1 MIHSKVQ
8 WQSLFHLKV
17 KKKCI
22 HLLTLTLCKLPTMTF
37 SDLGLS
43 PTLLTAIQRANY
55 DTPYPIQL
63 EAIPAVLQQKDILG
77 LAPTGSGKTAA
88 YILPI
93 LQHLLQEE
101 APRDRQVPVLVLV
114 PTRELAIQVAEVAEN
129 FSRFL
134 PRRIKSLA
142 IFGGVS
148 INPQMMKLGGVEILI
163 ATPGRLIDLVGRNSV
178 GISRI
183 HTLVIDEADKLL
195 QMGFREEM
203 DHLLELT
210 PKKKQTL
217 LFSATKDQ
225 ELNSLIQQ
233 LLKNP
238 VEIQVAPTDFTPD
251 AIHQEAYRVS
261 PETKG
266 PFLRQ
271 LIQSGDW
278 KQILVFASSI
288 RTADNL
294 VGKLTK
300 NGIEATAFHGD
311 KSQGARTEALA
322 KFKSG
327 KTQVLV
333 ATDLAARG
341 IDIQALPLVINYEL
355 PRSPKDYI
363 HRIGRTGRAGATGHA
378 ISLITPEE
386 QHHFKVIQKKMGKWV
401 TLVPA
406 EAFGKGSSELEEVPN
421 E

>member
-1 MIHSKVQ
+1 MH
-8 WQSLFHLKV
+8 
-17 KKKCI
+17 
-22 HLLTLTLCKLPTMTF
+22 F

-43 PTLLTAIQRANY
+43 PALLTAIQRANY
-55 DTPYPIQL
+55 DTPYPIQV

-93 LQHLLQEE
+93 LQQLLQQE

-114 PTRELAIQVAEVAEN
+114 PTRELAIQVAEVTEN

-148 INPQMMKLGGVEILI
+148 INPQMMKLGGVEVLI

-183 HTLVIDEADKLL
+183 QTLVIDEADKLL

-217 LFSATKDQ
+217 LFSATQDQ
-225 ELNSLIQQ
+225 ELASLIQQ

-238 VEIQVAPTDFTPD
+238 VEIQVAPADFTPD

-278 KQILVFASSI
+278 KQILIFASSI
-288 RTADNL
+288 RTADNM
-294 VGKLTK
+294 VVKLIK
-300 NGIEATAFHGD
+300 NGIQAVAFHGD

-327 KTQVLV
+327 KTRVLV

-341 IDIQALPLVINYEL
+341 IDIQGLPLVINYEL

-406 EAFGKGSSELEEVPN
+406 EAFGQESSEPGEAPTE
-421 E
+421 

>member
-1 MIHSKVQ
+1 MH
-8 WQSLFHLKV
+8 
-17 KKKCI
+17 
-22 HLLTLTLCKLPTMTF
+22 F
-37 SDLGLS
+37 SDLGLA
-43 PTLLTAIQRANY
+43 TALLTAIQRANY
-55 DTPYPIQL
+55 QSPYPIQL
-63 EAIPAVLQQKDILG
+63 SAIPAILQKKDLLA

-93 LQHLLQEE
+93 LQHLCQQD
-101 APRDRQVPVLVLV
+101 APRDRQVSVLVLV
-114 PTRELAIQVAEVAEN
+114 PTRELAIQVAEVTEN

-163 ATPGRLIDLVGRNSV
+163 ATPGRLIDLIGRNSV

-183 HTLVIDEADKLL
+183 QTLVIDEADKLL

-217 LFSATKDQ
+217 LFSATQDQ
-225 ELNSLIQQ
+225 ELASLIQQ

-288 RTADNL
+288 RTADNM
-294 VGKLTK
+294 VVKLNK
-300 NGIEATAFHGD
+300 NGINAVAFHGD
-311 KSQGARTEALA
+311 KSQGARTEVLA

-327 KTQVLV
+327 KTRVLV

-341 IDIQALPLVINYEL
+341 IDIQGLPLVINYEL

-406 EAFGKGSSELEEVPN
+406 EAFGKENSEPGESPSE
-421 E
+421 

>member
-1 MIHSKVQ
+1 MH
-8 WQSLFHLKV
+8 
-17 KKKCI
+17 
-22 HLLTLTLCKLPTMTF
+22 F

-43 PTLLTAIQRANY
+43 PALLTAIQRANY
-55 DTPYPIQL
+55 DTPYPIQV

-93 LQHLLQEE
+93 LQQLLQQE

-114 PTRELAIQVAEVAEN
+114 PTRELAIQVAEVTEN

-217 LFSATKDQ
+217 LFSATQDQ
-225 ELNSLIQQ
+225 ELASLIQQ

-288 RTADNL
+288 RTADNM
-294 VGKLTK
+294 VVKLNK
-300 NGIEATAFHGD
+300 NGINAVAFHGD

-327 KTQVLV
+327 KTRVLV

-341 IDIQALPLVINYEL
+341 IDIQGLPLVINYEL

-406 EAFGKGSSELEEVPN
+406 EAFGKPIDLPKPSEESEA
-421 E
+421 

>member
-1 MIHSKVQ
+1 MN
-8 WQSLFHLKV
+8 
-17 KKKCI
+17 
-22 HLLTLTLCKLPTMTF
+22 F

-43 PTLLTAIQRANY
+43 PALLTAIQRANY
-55 DTPYPIQL
+55 DTPYPIQV
-63 EAIPAVLQQKDILG
+63 EAIPAVLQKKDVLG

-93 LQHLLQEE
+93 LQQLLQQE

-114 PTRELAIQVAEVAEN
+114 PTRELAIQVAEVTEN

-148 INPQMMKLGGVEILI
+148 INPQMMKLGGVEVLI
-163 ATPGRLIDLVGRNSV
+163 ATPGRLIDLVGRNAV
-178 GISRI
+178 GIGRI
-183 HTLVIDEADKLL
+183 QTLVLDEADKML

-203 DHLLELT
+203 EHLLELL
-210 PKKKQTL
+210 PAKKQTL
-217 LFSATKDQ
+217 LFSAT
-225 ELNSLIQQ
+225 EGEEVAGLIQQ

-288 RTADNL
+288 RTADNM
-294 VGKLTK
+294 VVKLNK
-300 NGIEATAFHGD
+300 NGINAVAFHGD

-327 KTQVLV
+327 KTRVLV

-341 IDIQALPLVINYEL
+341 IDIQGLPLVINYEL

-363 HRIGRTGRAGATGHA
+363 HRIGRTGRAGTTGHA

-406 EAFGKGSSELEEVPN
+406 EAFGKKSSEPEEAPG

>member
-1 MIHSKVQ
+1 
-8 WQSLFHLKV
+8 
-17 KKKCI
+17 
-22 HLLTLTLCKLPTMTF
+22 MTF
-37 SDLGLS
+37 SELGLS
-43 PTLLTAIQRANY
+43 PALQTAIQRANY
-55 DTPYPIQL
+55 DTPYPIQV

-93 LQHLLQEE
+93 LQQLLQQE

-114 PTRELAIQVAEVAEN
+114 PTRELAIQVAEVTEN

-148 INPQMMKLGGVEILI
+148 INPQMMKLGGVEVLI

-217 LFSATKDQ
+217 LFSATQDQ
-225 ELNSLIQQ
+225 ELASLIQQ

-238 VEIQVAPTDFTPD
+238 VEIQVAPIDFTPD

-288 RTADNL
+288 RTADNM
-294 VGKLTK
+294 VVKLNK
-300 NGIEATAFHGD
+300 NGINAVAFHGD

-327 KTQVLV
+327 KTRVLV

-341 IDIQALPLVINYEL
+341 IDIEGLPLVINYEL

-406 EAFGKGSSELEEVPN
+406 EAFGKPIDSPNSSAESEA
-421 E
+421 

>member
-1 MIHSKVQ
+1 MH
-8 WQSLFHLKV
+8 
-17 KKKCI
+17 
-22 HLLTLTLCKLPTMTF
+22 F

-43 PTLLTAIQRANY
+43 PALLTAIQRANY
-55 DTPYPIQL
+55 DTPYPIQV

-93 LQHLLQEE
+93 LQQLLQQE
-101 APRDRQVPVLVLV
+101 APRDRQAPVLVLV
-114 PTRELAIQVAEVAEN
+114 PTRELAIQVAEVTEN

-183 HTLVIDEADKLL
+183 QTLVIDEADKLL

-210 PKKKQTL
+210 PKKKQIL
-217 LFSATKDQ
+217 LFSATQDQ
-225 ELNSLIQQ
+225 ELTSLIQQ

-238 VEIQVAPTDFTPD
+238 VEIQVAPADFTPD

-261 PETKG
+261 PESKG

-288 RTADNL
+288 RTADNM
-294 VGKLTK
+294 VVKLIK
-300 NGIEATAFHGD
+300 NGIQAVAFHGD

-327 KTQVLV
+327 KTRVLV

-341 IDIQALPLVINYEL
+341 IDIQGLPLVINYEL

-406 EAFGKGSSELEEVPN
+406 EAFGKESLEPGEAPSE
-421 E
+421 

>member
-1 MIHSKVQ
+1 M
-8 WQSLFHLKV
+8 L
-17 KKKCI
+17 
-22 HLLTLTLCKLPTMTF
+22 F
-37 SDLGLS
+37 SDLGL
-43 PTLLTAIQRANY
+43 TTALLKAIQRANY

-63 EAIPAVLQQKDILG
+63 EAIPVILQKKDLLA

-93 LQHLLQEE
+93 LQHLLQQE
-101 APRDRQVPVLVLV
+101 APRDRQAPVLVLV
-114 PTRELAIQVAEVAEN
+114 PTRELAIQVAEVTEN

-163 ATPGRLIDLVGRNSV
+163 ATPGRLVDLVGRNSV
-178 GISRI
+178 GIGRL

-203 DHLLELT
+203 NHLLELT

-217 LFSATKDQ
+217 LFSATQDQ
-225 ELNSLIQQ
+225 ELASLIHQ

-288 RTADNL
+288 RTADNM
-294 VGKLTK
+294 VVKLMK
-300 NGIEATAFHGD
+300 NGIQAVAFHGD

-327 KTQVLV
+327 KTRVLV

-341 IDIQALPLVINYEL
+341 IDIQGLPLVINYEL

-363 HRIGRTGRAGATGHA
+363 HRIGRTGRAGSSGHA

-406 EAFGKGSSELEEVPN
+406 EAFGQAIDSTNPN
-421 E
+421 EESAG

>member
-1 MIHSKVQ
+1 M
-8 WQSLFHLKV
+8 L
-17 KKKCI
+17 
-22 HLLTLTLCKLPTMTF
+22 F
-37 SDLGLS
+37 SDLGL
-43 PTLLTAIQRANY
+43 TTALLKAIQRANY

-63 EAIPAVLQQKDILG
+63 EAIPVILQKKDLLA

-93 LQHLLQEE
+93 LQHLLQQE
-101 APRDRQVPVLVLV
+101 APRDRQAPVLVLV
-114 PTRELAIQVAEVAEN
+114 PTRELAIQVAEVTEN

-148 INPQMMKLGGVEILI
+148 INPQMMKLGGVEVLI
-163 ATPGRLIDLVGRNSV
+163 ATPGRLVDLVGRNSV
-178 GISRI
+178 GIGRLQ
-183 HTLVIDEADKLL
+183 TLVIDEADKLL

-217 LFSATKDQ
+217 LFSATQDQ
-225 ELNSLIQQ
+225 ELASLIHQ

-288 RTADNL
+288 RTADNM
-294 VGKLTK
+294 VVKLMK
-300 NGIEATAFHGD
+300 NGIQAVAFHGD

-327 KTQVLV
+327 KTRVLV

-341 IDIQALPLVINYEL
+341 IDIQGLPLVINYEL

-363 HRIGRTGRAGATGHA
+363 HRIGRTGRAGSSGHA

-406 EAFGKGSSELEEVPN
+406 EAFGQASDSTNPN
-421 E
+421 EESAG

>member
-1 MIHSKVQ
+1 MK
-8 WQSLFHLKV
+8 
-17 KKKCI
+17 
-22 HLLTLTLCKLPTMTF
+22 F
-37 SDLGLS
+37 SELGLS
-43 PTLLTAIQRANY
+43 KDLLNSIERAKY
-55 DTPYPIQL
+55 ESPYPIQIQ
-63 EAIPAVLQQKDILG
+63 AIPAILQQKDILG

-93 LQHLLQEE
+93 LQQLLQQE
-101 APRDRQVPVLVLV
+101 APRDRQVPILVLV
-114 PTRELAIQVAEVAEN
+114 PTRELAIQVAEVTEN

-148 INPQMMKLGGVEILI
+148 INPQMMKLGGVEVLI

-217 LFSATKDQ
+217 LFSATQDQ
-225 ELNSLIQQ
+225 ELTSLIQQ

-294 VGKLTK
+294 VVKLNK
-300 NGIEATAFHGD
+300 NGIQAVAFHGD
-311 KSQGARTEALA
+311 KSQGARKEALA

-327 KTQVLV
+327 KTRVLV

-341 IDIQALPLVINYEL
+341 IDIQGLPLVINYEL

-363 HRIGRTGRAGATGHA
+363 HRIGRTGRAGSTGHA

-406 EAFGKGSSELEEVPN
+406 EAFGKEIDSAKPSPESEA
-421 E
+421 

>member
-1 MIHSKVQ
+1 MH
-8 WQSLFHLKV
+8 
-17 KKKCI
+17 
-22 HLLTLTLCKLPTMTF
+22 F

-43 PTLLTAIQRANY
+43 PALLTAIQRANY
-55 DTPYPIQL
+55 DTPYPIQV

-93 LQHLLQEE
+93 LQKLLQQE
-101 APRDRQVPVLVLV
+101 APRDRQAPVLVLV
-114 PTRELAIQVAEVAEN
+114 PTRELAIQVAEVTEN

-163 ATPGRLIDLVGRNSV
+163 STPGRLIDLVGRNSV

-183 HTLVIDEADKLL
+183 QTLVIDEADKLL

-217 LFSATKDQ
+217 LFSATQDQ
-225 ELNSLIQQ
+225 ELTSLIQQ

-288 RTADNL
+288 RTADNM
-294 VGKLTK
+294 VVKLIK
-300 NGIEATAFHGD
+300 NGIQAVAFHGD

-327 KTQVLV
+327 KTRVLV

-341 IDIQALPLVINYEL
+341 IDIQGLPLVINYEL

-406 EAFGKGSSELEEVPN
+406 ESFGKESLEPGEAPSE
-421 E
+421 

>member
-1 MIHSKVQ
+1 MH
-8 WQSLFHLKV
+8 
-17 KKKCI
+17 
-22 HLLTLTLCKLPTMTF
+22 F

-43 PTLLTAIQRANY
+43 PALLTAIQRANY
-55 DTPYPIQL
+55 DTPYPIQV

-93 LQHLLQEE
+93 LQLLLPHE

-114 PTRELAIQVAEVAEN
+114 PTRELAIQVAEVTEN

-148 INPQMMKLGGVEILI
+148 INPQMIKLGGVEILI
-163 ATPGRLIDLVGRNSV
+163 ATPGRLIDLVGRNAV
-178 GISRI
+178 GIGRI
-183 HTLVIDEADKLL
+183 QTLVLDEADKML

-217 LFSATKDQ
+217 LFSATQDQ
-225 ELNSLIQQ
+225 ELTSLIQQ

-261 PETKG
+261 PESKG

-288 RTADNL
+288 RTADNM
-294 VGKLTK
+294 VVKLNK
-300 NGIEATAFHGD
+300 NGIQAVAFHGD
-311 KSQGARTEALA
+311 KSQGVRTEALA

-327 KTQVLV
+327 KTRVLV

-341 IDIQALPLVINYEL
+341 IDIQGLPLVINYEL

-406 EAFGKGSSELEEVPN
+406 EAFGKESSEPEEAPS

>member
-1 MIHSKVQ
+1 MH
-8 WQSLFHLKV
+8 
-17 KKKCI
+17 
-22 HLLTLTLCKLPTMTF
+22 F

-43 PTLLTAIQRANY
+43 PALLTAIQRANY
-55 DTPYPIQL
+55 DTPYPIQV
-63 EAIPAVLQQKDILG
+63 EAIPAVLRQKDILG

-93 LQHLLQEE
+93 LQQLLQQE
-101 APRDRQVPVLVLV
+101 APRDRQVPVLVIV
-114 PTRELAIQVAEVAEN
+114 PTRELAIQVAEVTEN

-148 INPQMMKLGGVEILI
+148 INPQMMKLGGVEVLI

-183 HTLVIDEADKLL
+183 QTLVIDEADKLL

-217 LFSATKDQ
+217 LFSATQDQ
-225 ELNSLIQQ
+225 ELASLIQQ

-294 VGKLTK
+294 VVKLNK
-300 NGIEATAFHGD
+300 NGIQAVAFHGD

-327 KTQVLV
+327 KTRVLV

-341 IDIQALPLVINYEL
+341 IDIQGLPLVINYEL

-386 QHHFKVIQKKMGKWV
+386 QHHFKVIQKKMGKWI

-406 EAFGKGSSELEEVPN
+406 EAFGKPN
-421 E
+421 ESANPSAESEV

>member
-1 MIHSKVQ
+1 MH
-8 WQSLFHLKV
+8 
-17 KKKCI
+17 
-22 HLLTLTLCKLPTMTF
+22 F

-43 PTLLTAIQRANY
+43 PALLTAIQRANY
-55 DTPYPIQL
+55 DTPYPIQV

-93 LQHLLQEE
+93 LQQLLQQE
-101 APRDRQVPVLVLV
+101 APRDRQVSVLVLV
-114 PTRELAIQVAEVAEN
+114 PTRELAIQVAEVTEN

-183 HTLVIDEADKLL
+183 QTLVIDEADKLL

-217 LFSATKDQ
+217 LFSATQDQ
-225 ELNSLIQQ
+225 ELTSLIQQ

-288 RTADNL
+288 RTADNM
-294 VGKLTK
+294 VVKLIK
-300 NGIEATAFHGD
+300 NGIQAVAFHGD

-327 KTQVLV
+327 KTRVLV

-341 IDIQALPLVINYEL
+341 IDIQGLPLVINYEL

-401 TLVPA
+401 TLVPE
-406 EAFGKGSSELEEVPN
+406 EAFGKESLEPGEAPSE
-421 E
+421 

>member
-1 MIHSKVQ
+1 MS
-8 WQSLFHLKV
+8 FA
-17 KKKCI
+17 
-22 HLLTLTLCKLPTMTF
+22 
-37 SDLGLS
+37 DLGLA
-43 PTLLTAIQRANY
+43 PALLSAIERAKY
-55 DTPYPIQL
+55 ESPYPIQL
-63 EAIPAVLQQKDILG
+63 EAIPAILQGKDLLG

-93 LQHLLQEE
+93 LQQLLGKET
-101 APRDRQVPVLVLV
+101 PRDRSVPVLVLV
-114 PTRELAIQVAEVAEN
+114 PTRELSVQVAEVAEN

-148 INPQMMKLGGVEILI
+148 INPQMMKLGGTEILI
-163 ATPGRLIDLVGRNSV
+163 ATPGRLIDLMGRNSV
-178 GISRI
+178 SISQI
-183 HTLVIDEADKLL
+183 KTLVIDEADKML
-195 QMGFREEM
+195 QMGFKEEM
-203 DHLLELT
+203 DHLFEYI

-217 LFSATKDQ
+217 LFSATMEGEVE
-225 ELNSLIQQ
+225 ELIKK
-233 LLKNP
+233 LLQTP
-238 VEIQVAPTDFTPD
+238 VRVQVAADDFTPD
-251 AIHQEAYRVS
+251 LIAQSAYRVS

-271 LIQSGDW
+271 VIQSGDW

-288 RTADNL
+288 RTADNI
-294 VGKLTK
+294 VGKLLK
-300 NGIEATAFHGD
+300 NGIDAVAFHGD

-327 KTQVLV
+327 KTRVLV

-363 HRIGRTGRAGATGHA
+363 HRIGRTGRAGIQGEA

-401 TLVPA
+401 TLVNA
-406 EAFGKGSSELEEVPN
+406 EDFGKTEVKT
-421 E
+421 EG

>member
-1 MIHSKVQ
+1 M
-8 WQSLFHLKV
+8 L
-17 KKKCI
+17 
-22 HLLTLTLCKLPTMTF
+22 F
-37 SDLGLS
+37 SDLGL
-43 PTLLTAIQRANY
+43 TTALLKAIQRANY

-63 EAIPAVLQQKDILG
+63 EAIPVILQKKDLLA

-93 LQHLLQEE
+93 LQHLLQQE
-101 APRDRQVPVLVLV
+101 APRDRQAPVLVLV
-114 PTRELAIQVAEVAEN
+114 PTRELAIQVAEVTEN

-148 INPQMMKLGGVEILI
+148 INPQMMKLGGVEVLI
-163 ATPGRLIDLVGRNSV
+163 ATPGRLVDLVGRNSV
-178 GISRI
+178 GIGRL

-217 LFSATKDQ
+217 LFSATQDQ
-225 ELNSLIQQ
+225 ELASLINQ

-288 RTADNL
+288 RTADNM
-294 VGKLTK
+294 VVKLMK
-300 NGIEATAFHGD
+300 NGIQAVAFHGD

-327 KTQVLV
+327 KTRVLV

-341 IDIQALPLVINYEL
+341 IDIQGLPLVINYEL

-363 HRIGRTGRAGATGHA
+363 HRIGRTGRAGSSGHA

-406 EAFGKGSSELEEVPN
+406 EAFGQASDSTNPN
-421 E
+421 EESAG

>member
-1 MIHSKVQ
+1 MS
-8 WQSLFHLKV
+8 FA
-17 KKKCI
+17 
-22 HLLTLTLCKLPTMTF
+22 
-37 SDLGLS
+37 DLGLA
-43 PTLLTAIQRANY
+43 PALLSAIQRSNY
-55 DTPYPIQL
+55 EAPYPIQI
-63 EAIPAVLQQKDILG
+63 EAIPALLQGKDLLG

-93 LQHLLQEE
+93 LQQLLSKE
-101 APRDRQVPVLVLV
+101 APRDRAVPVLVIV
-114 PTRELAIQVAEVAEN
+114 PTRELAVQVAEVVEN

-148 INPQMMKLGGVEILI
+148 INPQMMKLGGTEILI
-163 ATPGRLIDLVGRNSV
+163 ATPGRLIDLMGRNSV
-178 GISRI
+178 NISRI
-183 HTLVIDEADKLL
+183 QTLVIDEADKVL

-203 DHLLELT
+203 EHILEYV

-217 LFSATKDQ
+217 MFSATMDG
-225 ELNSLIQQ
+225 EVEELIQK
-233 LLKNP
+233 LLNDP
-238 VEIQVAPTDFTPD
+238 VRVQVAADDFTPD
-251 AIHQEAYRVS
+251 LIKQSAYRVS

-278 KQILVFASSI
+278 KQILIFASSI
-288 RTADNL
+288 RTADNV
-294 VGKLTK
+294 VGKLVK
-300 NGIEATAFHGD
+300 NGIDAVAFHGD

-327 KTQVLV
+327 KTRVLV

-363 HRIGRTGRAGATGHA
+363 HRIGRTGRAGMEGEA

-386 QHHFKVIQKKMGKWV
+386 MHHFKVIQKKMGKWV
-401 TLVPA
+401 KLIH
-406 EAFGKGSSELEEVPN
+406 EEDFGKAEE
-421 E
+421 

>member
-1 MIHSKVQ
+1 LRIRT
-8 WQSLFHLKV
+8 FV
-17 KKKCI
+17 KI
-22 HLLTLTLCKLPTMTF
+22 NLMHF

-43 PTLLTAIQRANY
+43 PALLTAIQRANY
-55 DTPYPIQL
+55 DSPYPIQV

-93 LQHLLQEE
+93 LQQLLQQE

-114 PTRELAIQVAEVAEN
+114 PTRELAIQVAEVTEN

-183 HTLVIDEADKLL
+183 QTLVIDEADKLL

-217 LFSATKDQ
+217 LFSATQDQ
-225 ELNSLIQQ
+225 ELASLIQQ

-238 VEIQVAPTDFTPD
+238 IEIQVAPTDFTPD

-294 VGKLTK
+294 VVKLNK
-300 NGIEATAFHGD
+300 NGINAVAFHGD

-327 KTQVLV
+327 KTRVLV

-341 IDIQALPLVINYEL
+341 IDIQGLPLVINYEL

-406 EAFGKGSSELEEVPN
+406 EAFGKPIDLPNPSEDSEA
-421 E
+421 

>member
-1 MIHSKVQ
+1 MH
-8 WQSLFHLKV
+8 
-17 KKKCI
+17 
-22 HLLTLTLCKLPTMTF
+22 F

-43 PTLLTAIQRANY
+43 PELLTAIQRANY
-55 DTPYPIQL
+55 DTPYPIQV

-88 YILPI
+88 FILPI
-93 LQHLLQEE
+93 LQQLLKQE

-114 PTRELAIQVAEVAEN
+114 PTRELAIQVAEVTEN

-217 LFSATKDQ
+217 LFSATQDQ
-225 ELNSLIQQ
+225 ELASLIQQ

-288 RTADNL
+288 RTADNM
-294 VGKLTK
+294 VVKLNK
-300 NGIEATAFHGD
+300 NGINAVAFHGD

-327 KTQVLV
+327 KTRVLV

-341 IDIQALPLVINYEL
+341 IDIQGLPLVINYEL

-406 EAFGKGSSELEEVPN
+406 EAFGKPIDLPKPSEESEA
-421 E
+421 

>member
-1 MIHSKVQ
+1 MH
-8 WQSLFHLKV
+8 
-17 KKKCI
+17 
-22 HLLTLTLCKLPTMTF
+22 F

-43 PTLLTAIQRANY
+43 PALLTAIQRANY
-55 DTPYPIQL
+55 DTPYPIQV
-63 EAIPAVLQQKDILG
+63 EAIPAVLQRKDILG

-93 LQHLLQEE
+93 LQHLLQQE

-114 PTRELAIQVAEVAEN
+114 PTRELAIQVAEVTEN

-148 INPQMMKLGGVEILI
+148 INPQMMKLGGVEVLI

-217 LFSATKDQ
+217 LFSATQDQ
-225 ELNSLIQQ
+225 ELASLIQQ
-233 LLKNP
+233 LLKDP

-251 AIHQEAYRVS
+251 AILQEAYRVS

-288 RTADNL
+288 RTADNM
-294 VGKLTK
+294 VVKLNK
-300 NGIEATAFHGD
+300 NGIQAVAFHGD

-327 KTQVLV
+327 KTRVLV

-341 IDIQALPLVINYEL
+341 IDIQGLPLVINYEL

-406 EAFGKGSSELEEVPN
+406 EAFGKESLEAGEAPT

>member
-1 MIHSKVQ
+1 MH
-8 WQSLFHLKV
+8 
-17 KKKCI
+17 
-22 HLLTLTLCKLPTMTF
+22 F

-43 PTLLTAIQRANY
+43 PALLTAIQRANY
-55 DTPYPIQL
+55 DTPYPIQV
-63 EAIPAVLQQKDILG
+63 EAIPAVLLRKDILG

-93 LQHLLQEE
+93 LQHLLQQE

-114 PTRELAIQVAEVAEN
+114 PTRELAIQVAEVTEN

-148 INPQMMKLGGVEILI
+148 INPQMMKLGGVEVLI

-217 LFSATKDQ
+217 LFSATQDQ
-225 ELNSLIQQ
+225 ELASLIQQ

-251 AIHQEAYRVS
+251 AILQEAYRVS

-288 RTADNL
+288 RTADNM
-294 VGKLTK
+294 VVKLNK
-300 NGIEATAFHGD
+300 NGIQAVAFHGD

-327 KTQVLV
+327 KTRVLV

-341 IDIQALPLVINYEL
+341 IDIQGLPLVINYEL

-386 QHHFKVIQKKMGKWV
+386 QHHFKVIQKKMGTWT

-406 EAFGKGSSELEEVPN
+406 EAFVKPSDLPNPGEESEA
-421 E
+421 